1 MESSNCLENK
11 GSIQSSP
18 NHICHSLFPGV
29 LLHCDSRVDFPYSHL
44 RWSDRSLAT
53 TCDRR
58 RPKVLQ
64 GSLQGDE
71 NGLRSRVGFPL
82 LPWSWFG
89 FRTRADPITMSPRST
104 TTCRS
109 VCLGSYIDNPRRPR
123 RAMLF
128 VEDIARAT
136 ICVLGENSAALAI
149 DPKIRWRERISSQ
162 GTERPSTDWQ
172 LLRGGG
178 TLLLWPQILK
188 PDAIPLISGGTRTY
202 RDVGTLWQ
210 R

>member
-1 MESSNCLENK
+1 MECSNCLENK
-11 GSIQSSP
+11 GRIQSSR

-44 RWSDRSLAT
+44 IYRWSDRSLAT

-89 FRTRADPITMSPRST
+89 FRTSADPITMSPRST
-104 TTCRS
+104 TTCQS
-109 VCLGSYIDNPRRPR
+109 VCLGSYIDNLRQPR
-123 RAMLF
+123 RAILF
-128 VEDIARAT
+128 VKHIALAT

-178 TLLLWPQILK
+178 TTLLLAYNIRTI
-188 PDAIPLISGGTRTY
+188 PDPLIWGENTT
-202 RDVGTLWQ
+202 T
-210 R
+210 